1 MAGRLEGRVAFVT
14 GAARG
19 QGRSHAVRLA
29 SEGAHTVISDV
40 CGAVDGNMVRA
51 SSEADLEETRRQI
64 EGLDNGTKVLSR
76 PVDVRDADALV
87 QLAADAVEA
96 FGGIDIVVANAGILN
111 FAEFADYTTDL
122 FTACLDTNLTG
133 VFNTVKATVPHMIAA
148 GKGGSVI
155 LVSSSAGIKGQPF
168 TPGYT
173 ASKHGVVGLA
183 KCLANELG
191 EHSIRVNTIHPA
203 GVETAM
209 TDVPGLMDLIEKH
222 ATTLG
227 PIFMNSLPVQMMQ
240 PSDTS
245 NAVAFLASDEAQY
258 ITGLEMKVDL
268 GTTIR

>member
-1 MAGRLEGRVAFVT
+1 MTGRLEGKVAFVT

-29 SEGAHTVISDV
+29 SEGAHTVICDA
-40 CGAVDGNMVRA
+40 CGPVDGNMIRA
-51 SSEADLEETRRQI
+51 SSQEDLEETARQI
-64 EGLDNGTKVLSR
+64 EGLGNGSKVLFR
-76 PVDVRDADALV
+76 KVDVRDGDALT

-111 FAEFADYTTDL
+111 FAEFADYTTEM

-133 VFNTVKATVPHMIAA
+133 TFNTVKATVPHMIAA
-148 GKGGSVI
+148 GRGGSII
-155 LVSSSAGIKGQPF
+155 LISSSAGIKGQPF

-173 ASKHGVVGLA
+173 ASKHGVVGLM
-183 KCLANELG
+183 KGLANELG

-203 GVETAM
+203 GVETPM
-209 TDVPGLMDLIEKH
+209 TDVPGLMEIISKY

-227 PIFMNSLPVQMMQ
+227 PVFMNSLPIDLMQ
-240 PSDTS
+240 PRETS
-245 NAVAFLASDEAQY
+245 NAVAFLASDEAQC